1 MQPIYELIGNK
12 GSVIYWLVFCLK
24 CNFMFHTE
32 KRKNDKVTKR
42 CQPYSSRIKEEVRNA
57 PARIDG

>member
-1 MQPIYELIGNK
+1 
-12 GSVIYWLVFCLK
+12 
-24 CNFMFHTE
+24 MFHTE